1 MAFTDYSSFVT
12 VVGNYLARNDLSTQI
27 PDFITMAQHRMT
39 RDLRVTEML
48 KVATTST
55 TGGTGTV
62 ALPIDFLE
70 TKEVHLQGNPP
81 VTIEYQTPDLFF
93 RNKQSTNSGKPY
105 YYSIIDQEFQ
115 FAPKPDSTYTLEML
129 YYAKPDFISPSTSSN
144 IYLANF
150 PDALL
155 YATLA
160 EAEPYLM
167 NDGRTATWASL
178 YDRAITNIIKN
189 DKGKQYPNTSLNV
202 TTR

>member
-1 MAFTDYSSFVT
+1 MAFTNYTSFVT
-12 VVGNYLARNDLSTQI
+12 VVGNYLARSDLSAQI

-48 KVATTST
+48 KVATTAT
-55 TGGTGTV
+55 TDETV

-93 RNKQSTNSGKPY
+93 RNKQTTNSGKPY

-167 NDGRTATWASL
+167 NDSRAGTWASL